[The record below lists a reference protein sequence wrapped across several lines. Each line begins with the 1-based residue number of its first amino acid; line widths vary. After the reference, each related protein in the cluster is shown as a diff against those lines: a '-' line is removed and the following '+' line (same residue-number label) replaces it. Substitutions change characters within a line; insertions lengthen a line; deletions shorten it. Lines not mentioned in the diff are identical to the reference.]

1 MINIATKN
9 IVGVSLLCAVSSA
22 SADIVYQSD
31 DRYIDHGIGG
41 TFTPTAPYADFV
53 DDWWAFEAGAFQNS
67 SMSATSMS
75 GSGWT
80 YAGFD
85 ALNYGADGTSVFSTS
100 FGVDEL
106 TDFSLSGSLDTGFY
120 GGYMYVTLTEDGT
133 EIFTLNSYDLSI
145 DGINPFA
152 YDGQFLVGS
161 EYQLIL
167 SSYADDTNYYDEKW
181 TFELNTVSAVPVPA
195 AIWLFGSGLLTLI
208 GFSRRKI

>member
-1 MINIATKN
+1 MIKIATKN
-9 IVGVSLLCAVSSA
+9 IVGVSLLCAMSSV

-41 TFTPTAPYADFV
+41 TFTPTTPYADFDV
-53 DDWWAFEAGAFQNS
+53 EWWAFEAGAFQNS
-67 SMSATSMS
+67 SMNANSMS

-85 ALNYGADGTSVFSTS
+85 AFDYGADATSVFSVS

-106 TDFSLSGSLDTGFY
+106 SDFSFSGYLDTGFY
-120 GGYMYVTLTEDGT
+120 GGEMYVTLTENGT
-133 EIFTLNSYDLSI
+133 EIFTFDNYDFTST
-145 DGINPFA
+145 GINPF
-152 YDGQFLVGS
+152 YFDGQFLVGN

-167 SSYADDTNYYDEKW
+167 SSYADNTDYYNERW
-181 TFELNTVSAVPVPA
+181 SFELNTVSAVPVPA

>member
-9 IVGVSLLCAVSSA
+9 FIGVSLLCAVSSA
-22 SADIVYQSD
+22 SADIIYQSD
-31 DRYIDHGIGG
+31 DRYINHGIGG
-41 TFTPTAPYADFV
+41 TFTPTTPYADFV
-53 DDWWAFEAGAFQNS
+53 DDWWAYEAGAFQNS

-75 GSGWT
+75 GSGWS

-85 ALNYGADGTSVFSTS
+85 AMNYGADGTSVFSTR

-106 TDFSLSGSLDTGFY
+106 TDFSFSGSLDTGFY

-133 EIFTLNSYDLSI
+133 DIFTLNSDDLSI
-145 DGINPFA
+145 DGVNPFS
-152 YDGQFLVGS
+152 YNGQFSVGS
-161 EYQLIL
+161 EYQLTL

-181 TFELNTVSAVPVPA
+181 IFELNTVSAVPIPS